1 MFDQQFPN
9 YYVTFFDTKANGID
23 TFSKLCAAQ
32 TAIEAILMIFAPAL
46 VNKIGAKK
54 GLLLF
59 GVLTFIRIAGSA
71 IFTSI
76 TMLSIFRLI
85 AAFEMPLMLVSVMKY
100 ITQVFDVRLSAS
112 VYLLGFN
119 LAKQLAI
126 VIFSSIAGGM
136 YLNYGFQ
143 NTYIMLGSA
152 VLIIT
157 FISIFTLKNIKKDKV
172 MINKLAVD
180 K

>member
-1 MFDQQFPN
+1 
-9 YYVTFFDTKANGID
+9 
-23 TFSKLCAAQ
+23 
-32 TAIEAILMIFAPAL
+32 MIFAPAL

-126 VIFSSIAGGM
+126 VIFH
-136 YLNYGFQ
+136 L
-143 NTYIMLGSA
+143 
-152 VLIIT
+152 
-157 FISIFTLKNIKKDKV
+157 
-172 MINKLAVD
+172 
-180 K
+180 

>member
-1 MFDQQFPN
+1 
-9 YYVTFFDTKANGID
+9 
-23 TFSKLCAAQ
+23 
-32 TAIEAILMIFAPAL
+32 
-46 VNKIGAKK
+46 
-54 GLLLF
+54 
-59 GVLTFIRIAGSA
+59 
-71 IFTSI
+71 
-76 TMLSIFRLI
+76 MLSIFKLI